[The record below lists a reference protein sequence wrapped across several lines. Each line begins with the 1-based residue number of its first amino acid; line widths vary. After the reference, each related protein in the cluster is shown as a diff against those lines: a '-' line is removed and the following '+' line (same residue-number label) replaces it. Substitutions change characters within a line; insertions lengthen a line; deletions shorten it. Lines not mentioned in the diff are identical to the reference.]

1 MDTKNKAADMH
12 VICKMQKH
20 GQREKW
26 APEDRQF
33 ALGLFYNSPSTYKY
47 LLREGLNFW
56 GVRSIRRWIGKIE
69 LRPGFSDHVFFFN

>member
-20 GQREKW
+20 RQMPKW
-26 APEDRQF
+26 APEDKQF
-33 ALGLFYNSPSTYKY
+33 ALGVFYNSHSNYKY
-47 LLREGLNFW
+47 LLREGLNLP

-69 LRPGFSDHVFFFN
+69 LRPGFSDHVFF